1 MWLASRS
8 CMRHRVLR
16 AQFGSAATAVALDG
30 SLVGL
35 VDSGDGLVMPDM
47 QTAAFM
53 QILRIGFSARACP
66 E

>member
-1 MWLASRS
+1 MACIQIMYEAPRS
-8 CMRHRVLR
+8 ESSV
-16 AQFGSAATAVALDG
+16 GSAAIAVALDP

-53 QILRIGFSARACP
+53 QIPRIGFSARACP